1 MAIIKRM
8 EESKA
13 TWKEIQGIINSGKAA
28 ELLKPGTEII
38 EELKD
43 GRKAVIVVTA
53 VNLYK
58 DGEVIFGFRNTI
70 GNYVMNEDW
79 TNKGGWP
86 KSEMRRYL
94 NKEVVNLL
102 PDELVGMISPS
113 ITRQVR
119 GEEVMAS
126 EDLLFLPSEYEV
138 QGETI
143 FSEYNGTDK
152 QFPFYKERANRI
164 VVDEDGDPDC
174 WWLASPYA
182 SSTTYFCYVSYDGN
196 ANAAAAASDSFGV
209 APGFRICKS

>member
-1 MAIIKRM
+1 MAIIKRT
-8 EESKA
+8 EESKT
-13 TWKEIQGIINSGKAA
+13 TWEEVREIINSGKAA

-43 GRKAVIVVTA
+43 GRKAVIAVTA

-70 GNYVMNEDW
+70 GNHVMNEGW

-164 VVDEDGDPDC
+164 VVDEDGDPDY
-174 WWLASPYA
+174 WWLASPFA
-182 SSTTYFCYVSYDGN
+182 SDTTNFCLVYNGGVASYGY
-196 ANAAAAASDSFGV
+196 ASDSFGV